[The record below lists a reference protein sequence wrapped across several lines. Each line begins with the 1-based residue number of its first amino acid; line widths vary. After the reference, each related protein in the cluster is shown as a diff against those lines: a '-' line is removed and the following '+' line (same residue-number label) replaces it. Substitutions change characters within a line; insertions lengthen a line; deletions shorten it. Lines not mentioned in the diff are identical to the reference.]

1 MKIAPVF
8 ARHARNCAGSGGSVK
23 ATRYAGGL
31 CPALTFAAVLPAFP
45 LRGRRDEKTLRRG
58 LPNKKTPHKQKA
70 ERPKGRKAERQNTL
84 TPFLKPLLPF
94 TVKNNCTFSRR
105 AGQ

>member
-31 CPALTFAAVLPAFP
+31 CPALTFAAVL
-45 LRGRRDEKTLRRG
+45 RGRRDEKTLRRG

-70 ERPKGRKAERQNTL
+70 ERPKGKIR
-84 TPFLKPLLPF
+84 
-94 TVKNNCTFSRR
+94 SRLF
-105 AGQ
+105 

>member
-45 LRGRRDEKTLRRG
+45 LRGRRDEKTLHTSKR
-58 LPNKKTPHKQKA
+58 Q
-70 ERPKGRKAERQNTL
+70 KGRKAKYAHAFSETAFTL
-84 TPFLKPLLPF
+84 H
-94 TVKNNCTFSRR
+94 S
-105 AGQ
+105 

>member
-70 ERPKGRKAERQNTL
+70 ERQNTL

>member
-45 LRGRRDEKTLRRG
+45 LRGRRDEKRSAGGFRT
-58 LPNKKTPHKQKA
+58 KKLHTSKRQ
-70 ERPKGRKAERQNTL
+70 KGRKAKYAHAFSETAFTL
-84 TPFLKPLLPF
+84 H
-94 TVKNNCTFSRR
+94 S
-105 AGQ
+105 

>member
-31 CPALTFAAVLPAFP
+31 CPALTFAAVLPAVSAFA
-45 LRGRRDEKTLRRG
+45 GDGT
-58 LPNKKTPHKQKA
+58 KKRSAGGFRTKKLHTSKRQ
-70 ERPKGRKAERQNTL
+70 KGRKAERQNTL
-84 TPFLKPLLPF
+84 TPFLKPLF
-94 TVKNNCTFSRR
+94 TLHS
-105 AGQ
+105 

>member
-45 LRGRRDEKTLRRG
+45 LRGRRDENAPQGASEQKNSTQAKGR
-58 LPNKKTPHKQKA
+58 KA
-70 ERPKGRKAERQNTL
+70 ERPKGKIR
-84 TPFLKPLLPF
+84 
-94 TVKNNCTFSRR
+94 SRLF
-105 AGQ
+105 

>member
-58 LPNKKTPHKQKA
+58 ASEQKNSTQATGRKA
-70 ERPKGRKAERQNTL
+70 ERPKGKIR
-84 TPFLKPLLPF
+84 
-94 TVKNNCTFSRR
+94 SRLF
-105 AGQ
+105 